1 MVATLNYHSVTKIQ
15 WVSHGLVPAEDMDR
29 QSPAPCLPSHPTW
42 SFLHSWSQLQP
53 PPPSPAPRLFA
64 GIFLPGLQMQGEA
77 SVAEMHYPSTA
88 LPARC
93 WITTLAQ
100 STHSPPGMESAMQ
113 WEKRHIK
120 SCFQI
125 FACSLWYP
133 VTACTTVDGRTSFLL
148 LPQCSNP

>member
-1 MVATLNYHSVTKIQ
+1 MGFPWSGPCRRYGQTEPCSLPPFSSHLVLPAFMKPAAT
-15 WVSHGLVPAEDMDR
+15 
-29 QSPAPCLPSHPTW
+29 
-42 SFLHSWSQLQP
+42 P
-53 PPPSPAPRLFA
+53 PFPAPRLFA

-133 VTACTTVDGRTSFLL
+133 VTACTTVDGRTSSLL

>member
-15 WVSHGLVPAEDMDR
+15 WVSHVWFLQKIWTDR
-29 QSPAPCLPSHPTW
+29 ALLLASPLIPPGPSCIHGASCNP
-42 SFLHSWSQLQP
+42 
-53 PPPSPAPRLFA
+53 PAPRLFA

-133 VTACTTVDGRTSFLL
+133 VTACTTVDGRTSSLL